1 MQHSFPGYQPGT
13 YVIDGSHS
21 NVTFSVRHM
30 MVAKVR
36 GEIEGLEGTIV
47 LAENPEESSITA
59 TVDPSTINT
68 KNADRDQ
75 HLRSNDF
82 FAIDE
87 HPEWTFVSTGGR
99 IEGDDL
105 YVDGD
110 LTLRG
115 VTKRVALLVEFG
127 GIGPDTWGN
136 TRAGAS
142 ARTRIKRS
150 DFGISWN
157 VAIET
162 GGVMLSDEVDVEIEI
177 SAIQQAPV
185 SA

>member
-47 LAENPEESSITA
+47 LAEKPEESSITA

-150 DFGISWN
+150 EFGISWN

>member
-1 MQHSFPGYQPGT
+1 MLHDLPGYQPGT

-59 TVDPSTINT
+59 TVDPSTIST

-82 FAIDE
+82 FAIEE

-99 IEGDDL
+99 VEGDDL

-162 GGVMLSDEVDVEIEI
+162 GGVMLSDEVDIEIEI

>member
-1 MQHSFPGYQPGT
+1 MLQNFPGYQPGT

-36 GEIEGLEGTIV
+36 GEIEGLEGTVV
-47 LAENPEESSITA
+47 LAENPEESTITA

-82 FAIDE
+82 FAIEE
-87 HPEWTFVSTGGR
+87 HPEWRFVSTGGR
-99 IEGDDL
+99 VEGDDL

-162 GGVMLSDEVDVEIEI
+162 GGVMLSDEVDIEIEI

>member
-1 MQHSFPGYQPGT
+1 MLQNIPGYQPGT

-47 LAENPEESSITA
+47 LAEQPEGSSITA

-68 KNADRDQ
+68 KNADRDA
-75 HLRSNDF
+75 HLRSADF
-82 FAIDE
+82 FSTDE
-87 HPEWTFVSTGGR
+87 HPMWTFQSTGARVDGS
-99 IEGDDL
+99 DL

-110 LTLRG
+110 LQLRG
-115 VTKRVALLVEFG
+115 VTKPVSLLVEFG

-142 ARTRIKRS
+142 ARTRVKRS
-150 DFGISWN
+150 DFGITWN
-157 VAIET
+157 VAIES
-162 GGVMLSDEVDVEIEI
+162 GGVMLSDDIDIEIEI

-185 SA
+185 AA

>member
-1 MQHSFPGYQPGT
+1 MLQNFPGYQPGT

-47 LAENPEESSITA
+47 LAENPEESTITA

-82 FAIDE
+82 FAIEE
-87 HPEWTFVSTGGR
+87 HPEWTFVSTSGR
-99 IEGDDL
+99 VEGDDL

-162 GGVMLSDEVDVEIEI
+162 GGVMLSDEVDIEIEI

>member
-162 GGVMLSDEVDVEIEI
+162 GGVMLSDEVDIEIEI

>member
-1 MQHSFPGYQPGT
+1 MLQNIPGYQPGI
-13 YVIDGSHS
+13 YVIDGAHS

-36 GEIEGLEGTIV
+36 GEIEHVEGTIV
-47 LAENPEESSITA
+47 LAERPEESTITA
-59 TVDPSTINT
+59 VLDPSTIDT
-68 KNADRDQ
+68 KNRDRDQ

-82 FAIDE
+82 FAIQE
-87 HPEWTFVSTGGR
+87 HPLWTFRSTGAR
-99 IEGDDL
+99 VEGDDL
-105 YVDGD
+105 FVEGD

-115 VTKRVALLVEFG
+115 VTRPVSLLLEFG
-127 GIGPDTWGN
+127 GIGPDTFGS

-142 ARTRIKRS
+142 ARTRIRRS
-150 DFGISWN
+150 DFGINWN

-185 SA
+185 GA

>member
-1 MQHSFPGYQPGT
+1 MLQ
-13 YVIDGSHS
+13 
-21 NVTFSVRHM
+21 N
-30 MVAKVR
+30 
-36 GEIEGLEGTIV
+36 EIEGLEGTIV
-47 LAENPEESSITA
+47 LAENPEESSITS

-82 FAIDE
+82 FAIEE

-99 IEGDDL
+99 VEGDDL

-115 VTKRVALLVEFG
+115 ATKRVALLVEFG

-136 TRAGAS
+136 TRGGAS

-150 DFGISWN
+150 EFGISGN

-162 GGVMLSDEVDVEIEI
+162 GGVMLSDEGDIEIEI

>member
-1 MQHSFPGYQPGT
+1 MLHDLPGYQPGT

-47 LAENPEESSITA
+47 LAEKPEESSITA
-59 TVDPSTINT
+59 TVDPSTIST

-99 IEGDDL
+99 VEGDDL

-162 GGVMLSDEVDVEIEI
+162 GGVMLSDEVDIEIEI

>member
-1 MQHSFPGYQPGT
+1 MLHDLPGYQPGT

-59 TVDPSTINT
+59 TVDPSTIST

-99 IEGDDL
+99 VEGDDL

-127 GIGPDTWGN
+127 GIGPDTWGS

-162 GGVMLSDEVDVEIEI
+162 GGVMLSDEVDIEIEI

>member
-1 MQHSFPGYQPGT
+1 MLQNIPGYQPGT
-13 YVIDGSHS
+13 YVIDSSHS

-36 GEIEGLEGTIV
+36 GEVEGLEGTIV
-47 LAENPEESSITA
+47 LGETPVESSITA
-59 TVDPSTINT
+59 TIDPSTINT
-68 KNADRDQ
+68 KNADRDN

-82 FAIDE
+82 FAIE
-87 HPEWTFVSTGGR
+87 ENPEWTFVSTGAHVD
-99 IEGDDL
+99 GDDL

-110 LTLRG
+110 LQLRG
-115 VTKRVALLVEFG
+115 VTKPVSLLVEFG

-142 ARTRIKRS
+142 ARTRIKRT

-162 GGVMLSDEVDVEIEI
+162 GGVMLSDDVDIEIEI
-177 SAIQQAPV
+177 SAILQVPATV
-185 SA
+185 